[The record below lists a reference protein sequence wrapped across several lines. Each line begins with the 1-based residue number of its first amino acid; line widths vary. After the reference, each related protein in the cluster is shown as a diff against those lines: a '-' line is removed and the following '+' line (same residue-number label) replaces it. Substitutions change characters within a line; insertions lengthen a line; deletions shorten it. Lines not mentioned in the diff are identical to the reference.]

1 MPKSKV
7 RKKTASAGPATR
19 RTAVKVKGPSNSI
32 YVVVM
37 FGFMLAGLV
46 WVLLYY
52 LAGGKIS
59 WMSPLG
65 AYNFLIA
72 SALAVIGLLMTMRW
86 R

>member
-7 RKKTASAGPATR
+7 RKKSVPAGAAAR
-19 RTAVKVKGPSNSI
+19 RSPGKVRGPSNPI

-72 SALAVIGLLMTMRW
+72 SGLAVIGLLMTLRW